1 MAVPGIFYSPVKHGV
16 EPDRSER
23 TAKAKQVAHQAQRD
37 AAERARVATINWAI
51 ENAKVL
57 PMHGLP
63 RCLRSFK
70 KVEFI
75 EHDIYGDRWVTS
87 SVGSNIERMEELLH
101 STGFVDGH
109 VYDRQDGV
117 RELAKDWSGT
127 DHEQFIAWA
136 TGVDADVSPKKA
148 EWPFAVNSTAQPEAT
163 VVETPDDGVSLDE
176 ALSFAGNGSAGTW

>member
-1 MAVPGIFYSPVKHGV
+1 MAVPGIFYSPVKYGV

-23 TAKAKQVAHQAQRD
+23 TAKQVAHQAQRD
-37 AAERARVATINWAI
+37 ATEHARVATINWAI

-70 KVEFI
+70 KVQFI
-75 EHDIYGDRWVTS
+75 EHDLYGDRWVMS
-87 SVGSNIERMEELLH
+87 SAGSNIERMEELLH

-109 VYDRQDGV
+109 VYDRQDRV
-117 RELAKDWSGT
+117 KELASGWSGT
-127 DHEQFIAWA
+127 DHEQFIAWV

-148 EWPFAVNSTAQPEAT
+148 EWPFAVNSTAKPEAT
-163 VVETPDDGVSLDE
+163 MVETPDDGVSLDE
-176 ALSFAGNGSAGTW
+176 VLSFAGNGSAGTW